1 MKMKQVFTL
10 LLGSTLFF
18 SCEKFSFTIENLNN
32 DGIQVLGHGGM
43 GVHSLLPM
51 NSLASVTNCIEK
63 GAVGTELDVQLS
75 KDGKLVAFHDTDLSE
90 STSSCGLINNYTW
103 EELKEVRYTDY
114 SINTNYPLMLVEE
127 IIAGLS
133 DREDLIFSFDC
144 KLYTDTVDQGD
155 YYTDFTAALIQLI
168 EGFDLDCFIES
179 QDSDFLKIIQEER
192 PYYKLLFYPS
202 TFVDG
207 FARSIENDFYGMSIS
222 TDAISATEL
231 ELAHDNGL
239 WVSLWNVRTR
249 ARNKAAILKNPDC
262 IQADKLDHLIN
273 LLD

>member
-1 MKMKQVFTL
+1 MKKKQVFTL

-32 DGIQVLGHGGM
+32 DEIQVLGHGGM

-51 NSLASVTNCIEK
+51 NSFVSVTNCIEK
-63 GAVGTELDVQLS
+63 GAVGTELDVQMS

-114 SINTNYPLMLVEE
+114 SISTNYPLMLVED
-127 IIAGLS
+127 IIEGLS
-133 DREDLIFSFDC
+133 DSDDLIFSFDC
-144 KLYTDTVDQGD
+144 KLYKDSEDQEEYFNDFSYAIIDLVDR
-155 YYTDFTAALIQLI
+155 FNI
-168 EGFDLDCFIES
+168 DCFVES
-179 QDSDFLKIIQEER
+179 QDSDFLER
-192 PYYKLLFYPS
+192 IKAQRPFYKLLYYPLS
-202 TFVDG
+202 FEDG
-207 FARSIENDFYGMSIS
+207 FNRSVENDFYGMSIS
-222 TDAISATEL
+222 TDHITGAEL

-239 WVSLWNVRTR
+239 WVTLWNVRTR

-262 IQADKLDHLIN
+262 IQADKLDHLLN